1 MNFCEKIEKLLVF
14 FNTTTAGLEKIL
26 GLSNGYLGNVEKKGT
41 DNPGKL
47 LAALNEK
54 GISADWFL
62 TGKGEMLLSSLPVA
76 AKSEVAKTDEPY
88 KVPLLRQQVSCGK
101 GANWETEENIQAYV
115 DILSLAPRYK
125 HGKLFAFP
133 AQGTSMIGAGIRN
146 GDYVL
151 FNVDPDQHLTD
162 GIYVF
167 VLDGEVYCKRL
178 EFDDLSK
185 KIKIYSVRIA
195 DLEKA
200 ELLATINIEEENSN
214 DRFQILGRVVSWFHP
229 NNDE

>member
-1 MNFCEKIEKLLVF
+1 MSKFIGERLKKVRIRLGYKSQDAFSEKLG
-14 FNTTTAGLEKIL
+14 TTQTT
-26 GLSNGYLGNVEKKGT
+26 LSKY
-41 DNPGKL
+41 
-47 LAALNEK
+47 EK
-54 GISADWFL
+54 GITELPDDLKIKISGFGINIHWL
-62 TGKGEMLLSSLPVA
+62 VTGEGEMLLSSLPA
-76 AKSEVAKTDEPY
+76 IAKTDGPY

-133 AQGTSMIGAGIRN
+133 VQGTSMIGAGIRN

-151 FNVDPDQHLTD
+151 FNVDPDQYLAD

-167 VLDGEVYCKRL
+167 ILDGEVYCKRI
-178 EFDDLSK
+178 EFDKLSK

-200 ELLATINIEEENSN
+200 ELLTTINIEEGSSN